1 MSRREEFKKQSFRG
15 LQRYLTNGLLDR
27 KSFDY
32 ISDLLKLYDTLDDI
46 EDQIKKLKAEKDAIY
61 KSQQQIQSNMAAL
74 TQQGKERALRAQ
86 YVDKLEE
93 TEKQLGTIQKQE
105 LQLQQSIKKTKDTI
119 AQQLKNMK

>member
-15 LQRYLTNGLLDR
+15 LKRYLTNGLLDR
-27 KSFDY
+27 NTFER
-32 ISDLLKLYDTLDDI
+32 ISDLLKLYDSLDDI
-46 EDQIKKLKAEKDAIY
+46 EDQIDKLKSEKDAIY

-93 TEKQLGTIQKQE
+93 TEKQLSAIQMQE
-105 LQLQQSIKKTKDTI
+105 LKLQQSIQQTKDAI
-119 AQQLKNMK
+119 AHQLRQMK